1 VSEIAARRI
10 VQDILDR
17 KIAVGTVLPPEKE
30 MLAELGVGRP
40 TLREALRLLE
50 VQGIVKMKV
59 GPGGGPVVQQPSGE
73 ALADNLALLLQFEGS
88 TLEHI
93 LEAGR
98 ELWPIIAGLA
108 AQRATAEDVAAL
120 QASVDAIR
128 DEEED
133 WSAFQDHAWQFHTR
147 LASATRNPVL
157 ATFIFSARSLADG
170 SFMGLEYSRE
180 QCLEMADLLER
191 IVVAV
196 RRHTPEA
203 ARNAMRR
210 YMEAVQELVT
220 ERFAHLLTQPVRW
233 HA

>member
-1 VSEIAARRI
+1 
-10 VQDILDR
+10 
-17 KIAVGTVLPPEKE
+17 VLPPEKE

-59 GPGGGPVVQQPSGE
+59 GPGGGPVVQRPSGE

-98 ELWPIIAGLA
+98 ELWPILAGLA
-108 AQRATAEDVAAL
+108 APRATAEDIAAL
-120 QASVDAIR
+120 QASIDAIR
-128 DEEED
+128 DEEE
-133 WSAFQDHAWQFHTR
+133 WSSFQDHAWQFHTR

-170 SFMGLEYSRE
+170 SFMGLEYTRE
-180 QCLEMADLLER
+180 QCLVMADLLER

-210 YMEAVQELVT
+210 YMEAVLELVG
-220 ERFAHLLTQPVRW
+220 EGFAHLLAQPVRW

>member
-1 VSEIAARRI
+1 
-10 VQDILDR
+10 
-17 KIAVGTVLPPEKE
+17 VLF
-30 MLAELGVGRP
+30 R
-40 TLREALRLLE
+40 
-50 VQGIVKMKV
+50 
-59 GPGGGPVVQQPSGE
+59 S
-73 ALADNLALLLQFEGS
+73 QFEGS

-108 AQRATAEDVAAL
+108 AQRATAEDIAAL
-120 QASVDAIR
+120 QASIDAIR
-128 DEEED
+128 DEEE
-133 WSAFQDHAWQFHTR
+133 WSSFQDHAWQFHTR

-170 SFMGLEYSRE
+170 SFMGLEYTRE
-180 QCLEMADLLER
+180 QCLVMADLLER

-210 YMEAVQELVT
+210 YMEAVLELVG
-220 ERFAHLLTQPVRW
+220 EGFAHLLAQPVRW